1 MQYAAAL
8 IEYLV
13 TGIISLIWIGLYSSQ
28 YIDISAQNI
37 KDYKEVIVICIFP
50 IAYVFG
56 IYVDVTSS
64 YLLKRFNNFAK
75 FIAKHISCPAYLI
88 QVLNLIVGTSKS
100 EPYKRSAEILSYSPS
115 DTIKTMEAY
124 VSRDRIARG
133 MALNSFAI
141 GCISIVTLAG
151 NTRCIVISLSVAI
164 SIISILAWFRLRRL
178 SKAFKTQA
186 LIQLSNRENKNK
198 NKNNKPIKL
207 D

>member
-1 MQYAAAL
+1 MQYAAGL
-8 IEYLV
+8 IEYLI

-28 YIDISAQNI
+28 YVDISAQNV

-56 IYVDVTSS
+56 IYVDVSSS
-64 YLLKRFNNFAK
+64 YLLKRFNNIAK
-75 FIAKHISCPAYLI
+75 FIAKHISCPVWLKWL
-88 QVLNLIVGTSKS
+88 LNLIVGTSRS

-133 MALNSFAI
+133 MALNSFAS
-141 GCISIVTLAG
+141 GYISYIIFTDKTQSITVNLSIA
-151 NTRCIVISLSVAI
+151 IFMISV
-164 SIISILAWFRLRRL
+164 LAWFRLRRL

-186 LIQLSNRENKNK
+186 LIQLSKRENKNSQVT
-198 NKNNKPIKL
+198 
-207 D
+207 